1 MELSNAERS
10 PIHSKIRP
18 FQYLDIALKA
28 PDHTLANIAQLA
40 EFDTIIDVRSPAEYA
55 EDHIPDAIS
64 CPVLDNEERIRVGT
78 LYKQESPF
86 AARKVGAALVAR
98 NIARHIEEQFSQHP
112 KSWRPLV
119 YCWRGGQR
127 SGAFTHVLRE
137 IGWPARRL
145 EGGYKS
151 WRHHVLEHL
160 DRMPDGFSFRVI
172 AGPTGSGK
180 SRLLEAMARQGAQV
194 LHLEALAA
202 HKGSVLGDLPDALQ
216 PSQKKFETDIY
227 QALATFDASR
237 PIFIEAESRRI
248 GQLQLP
254 PSIFNAICKGS
265 RLRIEASVP
274 ARVDFLLSDY
284 AYLCNA
290 GQLNGLLDRLKEMQG
305 GETIARWQNLAGAN
319 DFRTLVTELLTCHY
333 DQCYERSLRR
343 QQTVIALAPLFK
355 ARDLSPAGIEI
366 LAAEIIACNEK

>member
-1 MELSNAERS
+1 M
-10 PIHSKIRP
+10 
-18 FQYLDIALKA
+18 KA
-28 PDHTLANIAQLA
+28 PDHTLATVAQLA
-40 EFDTIIDVRSPAEYA
+40 EFDAVIDVRSPAEYA
-55 EDHIPDAIS
+55 EDHIPGAIS

-127 SGAFTHVLRE
+127 SGAFSHVLRE
-137 IGWPARRL
+137 IGWSARRL

-151 WRHHVLEHL
+151 WRHHVLENL
-160 DRMPDGFSFRVI
+160 ASLPAALRFCVI
-172 AGPTGSGK
+172 SGPTGSGK

-194 LHLEALAA
+194 LHLEKLAA
-202 HKGSVLGDLPDALQ
+202 HKGSVLGDLPDAPQ
-216 PSQKKFETDIY
+216 PSQKKFETGIH
-227 QALATFDASR
+227 QALVAFDASR
-237 PIFIEAESRRI
+237 PVFIEAESRRI
-248 GQLQLP
+248 GQLTLP
-254 PSIFNAICKGS
+254 PSIFDAIGKGR

-284 AYLCNA
+284 AYLCDA
-290 GQLNGLLDRLKEMQG
+290 ERLHDLLDRLMEMQG
-305 GETIARWQNLAGAN
+305 REVIARWQGLAGAG

-333 DQCYERSLRR
+333 DRLYERSLHR
-343 QQTVIALAPLFK
+343 QFPNLAAVPVFP
-355 ARDLSPAGIEI
+355 AHDLSPAGIEI
-366 LAAEIIACNEK
+366 LATEIIARS